1 MATLKSIRK
10 RINATKNTKKLT
22 RAMRMIAAVKLR
34 RAQMKAI
41 EARVFSNEI
50 MRLLTETIK
59 RGTAVKNPL
68 LEERSERSGST
79 DIIIFTS
86 DRGMC
91 GTFNENLLSH
101 VSHFIE
107 EKKEKGISI
116 NCCVIGRKGRDYFK
130 KTGTKIEKA
139 YVHITEPEFKKIA
152 ETEMPFFKERFLNG
166 LVDEVLI
173 AFNKF
178 KGVGSSEPKLERL
191 FPASPP
197 VVVEEYAVNYIYEPT
212 KENVIDWLIS
222 QSIASHFNQA
232 YLESAAGE
240 ISARMVAMDKA
251 TRNAEDLITGL
262 TTQFNKARQSSITKE
277 LIDIVGGAEA
287 LK

>member
-1 MATLKSIRK
+1 
-10 RINATKNTKKLT
+10 
-22 RAMRMIAAVKLR
+22 
-34 RAQMKAI
+34 MKAI
-41 EARVFSNEI
+41 EARVFGNEI
-50 MRLLTETIK
+50 KRILAETIK
-59 RGTAVKNPL
+59 RGTSIKNPL
-68 LEERSERSGST
+68 LEEKSELAGST
-79 DIIIFTS
+79 DLIIFTS

-101 VSHFIE
+101 VAHFIE
-107 EKKEKGISI
+107 DKKEKGVNV
-116 NCCVIGRKGRDYFK
+116 NCYVIGRKGRDYLK
-130 KTGTKIEKA
+130 KTGTKIEKS
-139 YVHITEPEFKKIA
+139 YVHVTESEFKNIA
-152 ETEMPFFKERFLNG
+152 ETEMAFFRERFLGG
-166 LVDEVLI
+166 LADEALI

-197 VVVEEYAVNYIYEPT
+197 VVVEEYAVNYIYEPA
-212 KENVIDWLIS
+212 KENVVEWLVTQNIK
-222 QSIASHFNQA
+222 SHFNQA

-251 TRNAEDLITGL
+251 TRNAEDLIMGL
-262 TTQFNKARQSSITKE
+262 TSQFNKARQSSITKE